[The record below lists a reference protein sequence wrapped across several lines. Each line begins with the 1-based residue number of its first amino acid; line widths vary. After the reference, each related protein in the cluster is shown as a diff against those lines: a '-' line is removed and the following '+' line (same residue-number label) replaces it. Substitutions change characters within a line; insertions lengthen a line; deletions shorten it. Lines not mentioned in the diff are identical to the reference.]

1 MAIKKQKT
9 QNPGSIITS
18 PRITEKSAVLSEGRV
33 YTFNVA
39 PNATKIE
46 IKKAIEDIYG
56 VAPVKIT
63 TATLKYKPV
72 QRRGVAGVK
81 GGGKKAMVY
90 LKKGDTI
97 QIM

>member
-1 MAIKKQKT
+1 MATKKQKT
-9 QNPGSIITS
+9 QNPGGIILS
-18 PRITEKSAVLSEGRV
+18 PRVTEKAARVAGDNV

-39 PNATKIE
+39 TSATKIE
-46 IKKAIEDIYG
+46 IAKAIQDLYG
-56 VAPVKIT
+56 VVPVKVA

-72 QRRGVAGVK
+72 QRRGVFGVK

-97 QIM
+97 ELI